1 MRKLSKQASDKIK
14 DFEKCKTS
22 KRIDKKHIFVTIMA
36 FSKKKKAGMAIA
48 KGDISMVAIWSCFK
62 SVRQNEVIWSLF
74 GLLSFFEHFLK
85 TGFGQICPLNSFWTW
100 QP

>member
-36 FSKKKKAGMAIA
+36 FSKKKKLE
-48 KGDISMVAIWSCFK
+48 W
-62 SVRQNEVIWSLF
+62 
-74 GLLSFFEHFLK
+74 LLRRE
-85 TGFGQICPLNSFWTW
+85 T
-100 QP
+100 